1 MQKIVE
7 ASNWVSQKL
16 AGPYEY
22 KENHYQNLLKYAL
35 QKRGLIISTEE
46 NLTYTIKDGKNSV
59 VIGYGRL
66 DLKVISPAGEVFIL
80 ELKVAETLKYLK
92 SYKAQLRRY
101 LQHYAARGI
110 LVVFSSGGN
119 PLVLH
124 VSKD

>member
-1 MQKIVE
+1 MEKITE
-7 ASNWVSQKL
+7 AANWVSQKL

-22 KENHYQNLLKYAL
+22 KENHYQNLLIYAL
-35 QKRGLIISTEE
+35 QKRGYVISTEE
-46 NLTYTIKDGKNSV
+46 NLTYTIKDGKNSI

-92 SYKAQLRRY
+92 SYKAQIRRY
-101 LQHYAARGI
+101 LQHYEARGALI
-110 LVVFSSGGN
+110 VFSSSGN